1 MLPADLPGHW
11 RTLAKELR
19 RFGAEP
25 QARALESCADELTAA
40 LRSTAEELL
49 TLRRAAEESGYSVDH
64 VARLLREG
72 KIPNAGEKS
81 RPRVRRCDLPI
92 RSNKAAEKLDNSTE
106 NGYISGKLFRD
117 VIHSKYGGNDA
128 QS

>member
-1 MLPADLPGHW
+1 MLPANLPGQW

-25 QARALESCADELTAA
+25 QARALESCADELTEA
-40 LRSTAEELL
+40 LRATDEELL
-49 TLRRAAEESGYSVDH
+49 TLRRAAAESGYSVDH

-81 RPRVRRCDLPI
+81 RPRVRRKDLPV
-92 RSNKAAEKLDNSTE
+92 RPGKPAEKRDNSTE
-106 NGYISGKLFRD
+106 IGYIPGRLFRD
-117 VIHSKYGGNDA
+117 IIQSKYGGDDA

>member
-11 RTLAKELR
+11 RTLAQELR

-25 QARALESCADELTAA
+25 QARALESCADELIAA

-92 RSNKAAEKLDNSTE
+92 RPKKSAEKLDNSKE
-106 NGYISGKLFRD
+106 NEYISGRLFRD

-128 QS
+128 QG

>member
-1 MLPADLPGHW
+1 MLPADLSHHW

-25 QARALESCADELTAA
+25 QARALESCADELTEA
-40 LRSTAEELL
+40 LRATSEELL
-49 TLRRAAEESGYSVDH
+49 TLRRAAAESGYSVDH
-64 VARLLREG
+64 IARLLRER

-81 RPRVRRCDLPI
+81 RPRVRRSDLPM
-92 RSNKAAEKLDNSTE
+92 RPRKPVENRDKSTE
-106 NGYISGKLFRD
+106 IAHIPGKLFRD
-117 VIHSKYGGNDA
+117 IIHSKFGGDDA